1 MGKFLKLREE
11 NYEKLNKEYLLKSQ
25 NYKDRYKEYDEQKS
39 KQRFLDIVYGNNSK
53 FINRSNTHSEIN
65 KMLKKE
71 NEKKYIPP
79 QLYDT
84 RGNLLNP
91 KKNIIILGKRKYKDI
106 EINNAPLISFKS
118 DFDKIVNNKKESSGT
133 YVERYG
139 DKILKTIPEKEEK
152 QFDEDKFKKYEENKL
167 TSERQELINQF
178 LQICKDR
185 KERHKEL
192 MKSIKEEEEEYHKIL
207 FQQYYKNNT
216 EEIENYPPPINYNQI
231 EEKSPSYTIK
241 GRYEKK
247 IIIIKI

>member
-1 MGKFLKLREE
+1 
-11 NYEKLNKEYLLKSQ
+11 
-25 NYKDRYKEYDEQKS
+25 
-39 KQRFLDIVYGNNSK
+39 
-53 FINRSNTHSEIN
+53 
-65 KMLKKE
+65 MLKKE

-91 KKNIIILGKRKYKDI
+91 KKGIIILGKRKYKDI

-152 QFDEDKFKKYEENKL
+152 KFDEDKFKKYEENKL